1 MVYTAAVGE
10 GAAPKRRRMEVMVR
24 CLRIRAMAL
33 CLAAGVGLAGA
44 QTLRP
49 ADLAAGKLLVASPD
63 LPDPNFAKTVVLLV
77 QYDPDGVVGLILNR
91 RSKVPISRLLEEL
104 AGAKD
109 RTDPVYAG
117 GPVGRTDVLALV
129 RSRRP
134 PADAQRVVG
143 DVFLV
148 STKEGFAKTFAS
160 APDPDTVHVYLGY
173 SGWTEPQLQQELD
186 LGAWYIFQGSAKAVF
201 ESDPDD
207 LWQSLIRQTETRIA
221 SRGRAQAFRLP
232 ADGEVP
238 LPRD

>member
-1 MVYTAAVGE
+1 MKGMRWLPIAATVLSVG
-10 GAAPKRRRMEVMVR
+10 VSVR
-24 CLRIRAMAL
+24 S
-33 CLAAGVGLAGA
+33 A
-44 QTLRP
+44 QGQSTRP

-91 RSKVPISRLLEEL
+91 RSKVPISRVLEEL

-134 PADAQRVVG
+134 PTDAQRVVG
-143 DVFLV
+143 DVFLI
-148 STKEGFAKTFAS
+148 SSKEGFAKTFAS

-186 LGAWYIFQGSAKAVF
+186 
-201 ESDPDD
+201 
-207 LWQSLIRQTETRIA
+207 
-221 SRGRAQAFRLP
+221 
-232 ADGEVP
+232 
-238 LPRD
+238 